1 MDAELQAVAAKLLVT
16 IHVLAGYPVPDRAPP
31 VALVPHQE
39 LASLTCLGNC
49 NVRGAYLPGRGVLLS
64 DELDPVHDD
73 QARSVLLHELIHA
86 AQDAAGRYAERP
98 PCERYLLREQEAYAV
113 ENRYLERRGLP
124 ADSGLMLMLQTWS
137 FAGCEAAAAQAVR

>member
-1 MDAELQAVAAKLLVT
+1 MDGELQAIAAKLLLTV
-16 IHVLAGYPVPDRAPP
+16 HLLAGYPVPDRAPP
-31 VALVPHQE
+31 VALVSRQE
-39 LASLTCLGNC
+39 LASLSCLGNC

-64 DELDPVHDD
+64 DELDPVRDD
-73 QARSVLLHELIHA
+73 QARAVLLHELVHA

-124 ADSGLMLMLQTWS
+124 PDNGLMLMLQTWS
-137 FAGCEAAAAQAVR
+137 FAACEAAAAQAAR

>member
-1 MDAELQAVAAKLLVT
+1 
-16 IHVLAGYPVPDRAPP
+16 